1 MVMLVLWMIAAGV
14 IVVVMRVVV
23 AMIVVAVGMMVVV
36 MPMIMVVIVIVIVIM
51 AVMVGLRRVALGL
64 RIGPAFGIERRLER
78 DHAGAETL
86 DHRLDHGIAA
96 DAERL
101 WQDFGR

>member
-14 IVVVMRVVV
+14 IVVVMRMVV
-23 AMIVVAVGMMVVV
+23 AMIVVSVFMAITMLAAGSVVV
-36 MPMIMVVIVIVIVIM
+36 RMIM
-51 AVMVGLRRVALGL
+51 AVVVSVGRPALGL
-64 RIGPAFGIERRLER
+64 RIGAAFGIERRLER
-78 DHAGAETL
+78 DHAGAKTL

-101 WQDFGR
+101 WQYFGR

>member
-36 MPMIMVVIVIVIVIM
+36 IPMIMVVIVIVIM
-51 AVMVGLRRVALGL
+51 AVMVELRRVALGL

>member
-14 IVVVMRVVV
+14 IMVVMRVVV

-36 MPMIMVVIVIVIVIM
+36 MPMIMVVIVIM